1 VRLLGVFL
9 GRGRSGGLCSL
20 QLCAV
25 RCMGTSRIGKRFV
38 MSDDENDY
46 EKPIWEG

>member
-1 VRLLGVFL
+1 MRLLRVSL
-9 GRGRSGGLCSL
+9 GRGRSRGLCSL

-25 RCMGTSRIGKRFV
+25 RCMVSRTGKRFV